1 MADTLTSDPL
11 AALIPIIAACGVLTL
26 TIATFLERLI
36 PVIPSHLL
44 LVVIGVTSAQ
54 GSLSLPT
61 ALAFSLIGSVLGCL
75 PLYLAGRAVG
85 ERRSRRF
92 IEETAHLIGISSEK
106 YRRWEDRFR
115 SNEQS
120 ISFIA
125 QLVPTVRIMAP
136 AIAGLLRT
144 GFWQFVGAT
153 TLGVMLWDGLFIVVG
168 YISALI
174 NRDTNTSVLA
184 LKTVIA
190 LSVTEGLAFLGWRW
204 KAWPR

>member
-1 MADTLTSDPL
+1 MPDTLTSDPL
-11 AALIPIIAACGVLTL
+11 AALIPMIAACGAVTL
-26 TIATFLERLI
+26 MIATFLERLI
-36 PVIPSHLL
+36 PVIPSYIL
-44 LVVIGVTSAQ
+44 LVVIGVTAAQ
-54 GSLSLPT
+54 GSFSVAT
-61 ALAFSLIGSVLGCL
+61 ALAISSIGSVLGCL
-75 PLYLAGRAVG
+75 PLYLAGKAVG
-85 ERRSRRF
+85 EHRSRRLV
-92 IEETAHLIGISSEK
+92 EGTARLVGISSEK

-120 ISFIA
+120 IALIA

-136 AIAGLLRT
+136 GIAGLLHT

-153 TLGVMLWDGLFIVVG
+153 TLGVLLWDGLFISVG

-174 NRDTNTSVLA
+174 NRDANTSILA

-204 KAWPR
+204 RAWAR